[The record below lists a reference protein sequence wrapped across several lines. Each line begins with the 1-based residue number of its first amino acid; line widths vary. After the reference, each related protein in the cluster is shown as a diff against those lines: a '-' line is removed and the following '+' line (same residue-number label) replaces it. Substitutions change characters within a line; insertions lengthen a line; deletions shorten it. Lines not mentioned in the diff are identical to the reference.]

1 MVKNKLYLNR
11 IFYHL
16 LVVVFLE
23 CILCNPLSACCS
35 AKKTKVQKKITSQ
48 ADQDRGAFFYTS
60 FYVCSTGLPYI
71 HDLYCK
77 NKGFFYKFFLQ
88 QYTTS
93 RTYYLCWTLFEHVLK
108 KLTGVVWIYKTWKD
122 LEFYYGSV
130 IGMGW
135 YPQCLKFN
143 KFSVGFFDMFV
154 NLTSSFMCL
163 CHFFCHQYFKECSKD
178 FGYSLISSD
187 VFNKEYEVK
196 KLSEYKEM
204 FDNMNYFLYLKK
216 DISSIYKPCCLYM
229 QEKGTL
235 CLVEFIFLLFFD
247 FSLINIKTY
256 YGLKIK
262 ILTLQQVLKFLKRRA
277 CRFISNMSKISK
289 SNISDGLKKVFI
301 YRYSYHSHFFF
312 GERDS
317 IFLLLLELFI
327 PSIEICLNHD
337 NF

>member
-1 MVKNKLYLNR
+1 MVKNKLYLSR

-35 AKKTKVQKKITSQ
+35 AKKNESTEKITSR

-60 FYVCSTGLPYI
+60 FYVCRTGLPYI

-77 NKGFFYKFFLQ
+77 NKCFFYKFFLQ

-154 NLTSSFMCL
+154 NLISSFMCL
-163 CHFFCHQYFKECSKD
+163 CHFFCHQYFRGCSRD
-178 FGYSLISSD
+178 FEYSPISSD
-187 VFNKEYEVK
+187 VFNKEYEEK

-204 FDNMNYFLYLKK
+204 FDNMNFFCISKK
-216 DISSIYKPCCLYM
+216 DLSRIYQPCYLYM

-235 CLVEFIFLLFFD
+235 CLVEFIFLLF
-247 FSLINIKTY
+247 L
-256 YGLKIK
+256 
-262 ILTLQQVLKFLKRRA
+262 
-277 CRFISNMSKISK
+277 
-289 SNISDGLKKVFI
+289 
-301 YRYSYHSHFFF
+301 
-312 GERDS
+312 
-317 IFLLLLELFI
+317 IFLL
-327 PSIEICLNHD
+327 
-337 NF
+337 

>member
-1 MVKNKLYLNR
+1 MLFSWSVFCAILYQLVAVLKKN
-11 IFYHL
+11 
-16 LVVVFLE
+16 E
-23 CILCNPLSACCS
+23 S
-35 AKKTKVQKKITSQ
+35 TEKITSR
-48 ADQDRGAFFYTS
+48 ADQDRGAFLYTS
-60 FYVCSTGLPYI
+60 FYVCKTGLPYI

-154 NLTSSFMCL
+154 NLISSFMCL
-163 CHFFCHQYFKECSKD
+163 CHFFCHQYFRECSKD
-178 FGYSLISSD
+178 FEYSLISSD
-187 VFNKEYEVK
+187 VFNKEYEGK
-196 KLSEYKEM
+196 KLSEYKKM
-204 FDNMNYFLYLKK
+204 FDNMNFFCIFKK
-216 DISSIYKPCCLYM
+216 DLSRIYQPCYLYM

-235 CLVEFIFLLFFD
+235 CLVEFILLLFFD
-247 FSLINIKTY
+247 FSLINIKTC

-262 ILTLQQVLKFLKRRA
+262 ILTLQQVLKFLKRRT

-289 SNISDGLKKVFI
+289 FNISYGVKKVFI